1 LIDGYQQPGDG
12 KELRMRL
19 QLKRASGDEIAA
31 FTVSVKSGQP
41 SLAVDK
47 VAGEM
52 IRELLDAPPATNW
65 EPEREAAAFFRQG
78 QLLYEH
84 GRYADAI
91 EPLETARA
99 MQPGKVFYAGAVLAS
114 EWDARYRKREYFY
127 PGGTGIS
134 YYSDL
139 ELAELVSR
147 LVRQI
152 RDGYEDG
159 SLSLSDI
166 YSHWARPGRLLGAG
180 PGGKDYLTNPAS
192 VSTDQIKQIN
202 RENRRIWIETMDKAL
217 RRQLV
222 DERYPHKNRRVRMRL
237 VWANSDEP
245 VEVMAHLKKACDE
258 YAVPSVTGHIESNNE
273 RIELN
278 RQALHDEFR
287 RVLPGYFEVTHLR
300 GGSEELLKLWREY
313 LDESNQVEH
322 TLAGFNRY
330 VSLA

>member
-1 LIDGYQQPGDG
+1 
-12 KELRMRL
+12 
-19 QLKRASGDEIAA
+19 
-31 FTVSVKSGQP
+31 
-41 SLAVDK
+41 
-47 VAGEM
+47 
-52 IRELLDAPPATNW
+52 LLDAPPATNW

-99 MQPGKVFYAGAVLAS
+99 MQPGKVFYAGAVLAN

-159 SLSLSDI
+159 SLSLNDI

-192 VSTDQIKQIN
+192 VSTDQIKQTI
-202 RENRRIWIETMDKAL
+202 
-217 RRQLV
+217 
-222 DERYPHKNRRVRMRL
+222 
-237 VWANSDEP
+237 
-245 VEVMAHLKKACDE
+245 
-258 YAVPSVTGHIESNNE
+258 E
-273 RIELN
+273 RIAGSGSKPWIRLSGASWWTNGIRIRIGELGCGWSG
-278 RQALHDEFR
+278 RTPMSR
-287 RVLPGYFEVTHLR
+287 W
-300 GGSEELLKLWREY
+300 KLWPISRRHAM
-313 LDESNQVEH
+313 NM
-322 TLAGFNRY
+322 RCRR
-330 VSLA
+330 